1 MLIYW
6 IIFLLYIEMYSLGML
21 FFLKKNKEKNYGLCM
36 IPFAS
41 FIYLKKYLNEYS
53 ILGIR
58 IKSLFKI
65 AISFT
70 IVCFIC
76 CLFIILAN
84 NNLKDLPIEDQTRYA
99 TQIKYLKQIML
110 VPIIFCLFIF
120 IINLAKSTSDL
131 LFKYKCHFKMDFIVS
146 LLLLPI
152 PFLIKNIKIKEE

>member
-1 MLIYW
+1 
-6 IIFLLYIEMYSLGML
+6 
-21 FFLKKNKEKNYGLCM
+21 M

>member
-1 MLIYW
+1 
-6 IIFLLYIEMYSLGML
+6 
-21 FFLKKNKEKNYGLCM
+21 M

-84 NNLKDLPIEDQTRYA
+84 NNLKDLPIEDQNRYA